1 MKIIGCEF
9 HPRWQQVA
17 VFDAGTGEVEEYKLT
32 NGDGQAERFYREL
45 AVPALSGM
53 PTATDSGFRT
63 IFLIEGTHGG
73 GELPVQG
80 KLPDCYIGDCTK
92 ARPLSEQAGPLS

>member
-32 NGDGQAERFYREL
+32 NGDGQAERFYRKL
-45 AVPALSGM
+45 AVPASSGM
-53 PTATDSGFRT
+53 PTATASGFRT
-63 IFLIEGTHGG
+63 IFLIEGAHGG
-73 GELPVQG
+73 MHGARKATGLLYRRLQ
-80 KLPDCYIGDCTK
+80 K